1 MIDWNGNGKIDPAD
15 VALSVA
21 LDSTI
26 QEKSESKD
34 LEMDTNI
41 GTESQAK
48 VFWNWLKKLIL

>member
-26 QEKSESKD
+26 QEKSKSKD

>member
-15 VALSVA
+15 IALSVA

-48 VFWNWLKKLIL
+48 VFWN